1 MKVKNAGKKGIDIG
15 RTHLAPGQVVDVQD
29 DLLFKPRQQRLKN
42 EGVLV
47 FPLVESLPPEK
58 IIAVSDP
65 TPVEVLPDDQDKK
78 VTVFVVDNI
87 PLEMTVGAAVEAEP
101 IEELSE
107 SDTKSVDKKS
117 RGKGKRNG

>member
-1 MKVKNAGKKGIDIG
+1 MKVKNTGKKGIDIG
-15 RTHLAPGQVVDVQD
+15 RTHLSPGQVVDVRD

-42 EGVLV
+42 EGVLA
-47 FPLVESLPPEK
+47 FPFVESLPPEK
-58 IIAVSDP
+58 IIALSDQ

-78 VTVFVVDNI
+78 VSVLIGDDI

-107 SDTKSVDKKS
+107 SDTKFVDKKS